1 MTDAPKPPK
10 AENLHAVCDIVREM
24 FDGDPGRVTE
34 IINDRMGPF
43 NPAADFIVAMLM
55 VMTNALTR
63 YPAPARQKLIADIR
77 KIADA
82 LPAKFEVPN
91 A

>member
-1 MTDAPKPPK
+1 MSDAPKPPDR
-10 AENLHAVCDIVREM
+10 ENLHAVCDIIREM
-24 FDGDPGRVTE
+24 FDGDPGRVTD
-34 IINDRMGPF
+34 IVNDRMGPY
-43 NPAADFIVAMLM
+43 NPAMDFVVAMLM
-55 VMTNALTR
+55 VLTNAVGR

-77 KIADA
+77 KVADT